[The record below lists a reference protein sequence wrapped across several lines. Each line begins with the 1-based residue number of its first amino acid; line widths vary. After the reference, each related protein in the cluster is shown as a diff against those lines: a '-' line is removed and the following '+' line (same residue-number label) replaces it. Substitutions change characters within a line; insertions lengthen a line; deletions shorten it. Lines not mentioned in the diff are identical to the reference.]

1 MSQKFLKIK
10 GLLINVMKTSE
21 GLVVWLRLDGHLW
34 CVQASQQQKEIV
46 EERYSKHKEVVRD
59 LQQQLDESKRRMQ
72 EYKV

>member
-34 CVQASQQQKEIV
+34 CSGVAAAEGDRGGALLQAQGGGQGSAAAAG
-46 EERYSKHKEVVRD
+46 
-59 LQQQLDESKRRMQ
+59 
-72 EYKV
+72 